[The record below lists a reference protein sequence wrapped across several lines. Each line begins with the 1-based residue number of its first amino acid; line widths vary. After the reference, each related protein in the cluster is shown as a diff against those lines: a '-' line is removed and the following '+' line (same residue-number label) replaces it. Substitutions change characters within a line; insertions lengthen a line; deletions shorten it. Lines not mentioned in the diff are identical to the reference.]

1 MNPLIRVVFAL
12 LFLSLMVIHGFAGD
26 GSVRP
31 VNRSSEISYTAIQ
44 KVDSFLSASLV
55 VSPMPSDE
63 NEPSAS
69 PAQKQTA
76 SFRAR
81 ICSCQILNL
90 ESSNYNHRHIAL
102 FAEKTNHGSSADF
115 SAAKNRIEK
124 EKKQLKRMFYDK
136 VKVVTEVAAAG
147 SCQSLY
153 FQLKR
158 IDQNLQVY
166 EILNAD
172 IR

>member
-1 MNPLIRVVFAL
+1 MNPLIRIVFGL
-12 LFLSLMVIHGFAGD
+12 LFLSLIVINGFAGD

-31 VNRSSEISYTAIQ
+31 IGRLSEISFAAIH

-55 VSPMPSDE
+55 VSKI
-63 NEPSAS
+63 PSAKEESGVS
-69 PAQKQTA
+69 PAEPETA

-102 FAEKTNHGSSADF
+102 FAEKANHGSSSDF
-115 SAAKNRIEK
+115 TAAKNRIEK

-136 VKVVTEVAAAG
+136 VKVVAEVTAVG
-147 SCQSLY
+147 SCHSMY
-153 FQLKR
+153 IQLKSG
-158 IDQNLQVY
+158 DQSLQVY